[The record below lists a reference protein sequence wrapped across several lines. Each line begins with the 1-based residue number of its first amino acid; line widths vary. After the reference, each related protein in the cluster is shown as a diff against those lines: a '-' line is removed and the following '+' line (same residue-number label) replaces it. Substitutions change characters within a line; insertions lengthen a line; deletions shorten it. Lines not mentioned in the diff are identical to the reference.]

1 MISEEALN
9 EVRQTEVIQKDNLRQ
24 PSYEDFLN
32 YYRKNIKH
40 DDVALQIVFLTGLS
54 AYTKDPINLFM
65 RGPSSIGKTYIT
77 TEVLKLFPKNDVWLI
92 GSMSPKSLI
101 HRYGDLYDRDGR
113 KIDLRQDKPRK
124 DASEEEKEEWRKR
137 LEESYTVIDLWG
149 KILVFLEAP
158 SLETFGILR
167 PLLSH
172 DSEEIRHEF
181 VEKTE
186 RGLWTKTIVLRGW
199 PATIFCTTN
208 ERYFEELATR
218 SMTITP
224 NMSAEKYRA
233 ANLRSAEKAM
243 YGKFLEDHE
252 AEPLRGHLKFISE
265 TSSGI
270 KGVLI
275 PFAEALAV
283 KFPSMVSR
291 TMRDFNT
298 FLRFLK
304 ASAIFSCRER
314 PLIRNDGLYL
324 VTTTEDLDRVQ
335 PLFSESYETT
345 LTGLPEHI
353 LYFFHEICEKMN
365 GEGFKVMDAVRLY
378 NARAEKKVSK
388 RTIERWITSLEEAG
402 FLNSEPDPEDRRS
415 NIITT
420 IKQPE
425 ICDTIQIALI
435 LDNFGENEAKDWFL
449 KIATNSRH
457 EKSALILNLSEENTA
472 ETPSDT
478 QLRQR
483 QGKIS
488 YGVEFWSGVNG
499 KAVGIEEFL
508 RCIIKQVK
516 PISNVLEPEERK
528 SSPVTNQNEPVLSSS
543 PLNLPIP
550 ENILS
555 KKSNDFQAT
564 PSSLY
569 TSPPQCR
576 DLPLGQVSEETG
588 QEKAEISAI
597 SPCRDF
603 VANFSEPENR
613 VKTPEKQEISADESV
628 SQISGLSAPAIP
640 TRIFQLEAPAPDTG
654 RQCGNCRHFKAQK
667 CQKKPDLV
675 MISPGAKF
683 AENCEFYEAVV
694 NP

>member
-243 YGKFLEDHE
+243 YGKFLEDSE
-252 AEPLRGHLKFISE
+252 AERLREHLKFISE

-314 PLIRNDGLYL
+314 PVMEYEGKYL
-324 VTTTEDLDRVQ
+324 VTITEDLERVT

-345 LTGLPEHI
+345 VTGLPEHI
-353 LYFFHEICEKMN
+353 LRFYHDVCERLDGN
-365 GEGFKVMDAVRLY
+365 GGFRVMDAVRLY
-378 NARAEKKVSK
+378 NARAEKKASR
-388 RTIERWITSLEEAG
+388 RTINWWVNALEDAG
-402 FLNSEPDPEDRRS
+402 LLNSEPDPEDRRS
-415 NIITT
+415 NIMTV

-425 ICDTIQIALI
+425 ITANLKTAII
-435 LDNFGENEAKDWFL
+435 LDNFTEKEVKEWFDR
-449 KIATNSRH
+449 IW
-457 EKSALILNLSEENTA
+457 
-472 ETPSDT
+472 
-478 QLRQR
+478 Q
-483 QGKIS
+483 
-488 YGVEFWSGVNG
+488 SGNG
-499 KAVGIEEFL
+499 KNKVFDFLEAGDISERDKTKFWKRIDEKPVKNEEFL
-508 RCIIKQVK
+508 QHLISQVK
-516 PISNVLEPEERK
+516 PVSDVLGKKELK
-528 SSPVTNQNEPVLSSS
+528 SSPVTNQNEPVLPSS
-543 PLNLPIP
+543 PQNLPIP
-550 ENILS
+550 ENVLS
-555 KKSNDFQAT
+555 KKSNGLF
-564 PSSLY
+564 
-569 TSPPQCR
+569 SP
-576 DLPLGQVSEETG
+576 LPDYQI
-588 QEKAEISAI
+588 EKE
-597 SPCRDF
+597 
-603 VANFSEPENR
+603 
-613 VKTPEKQEISADESV
+613 
-628 SQISGLSAPAIP
+628 QISGVKEEQKPEIMAIPEITTISEPSAPAIP
-640 TRIFQLEAPAPDTG
+640 PRIFQLEAPAPDTG

-683 AENCEFYEAVV
+683 AENCPFFELI
-694 NP
+694 